1 MSSSSSR
8 SAATRAGD
16 QAWTKMSKM
25 NAELFNL
32 TYGAMVMQLIRDYED
47 VQDVNQQL
55 ETMGYSIGQKLVDE
69 FLAKSGVGNCANFR
83 EVAETLA
90 KVGFKMFLGV
100 VVEVTAW
107 NAEGTAFS
115 LQVYD
120 NPLADFVELPPQYSG
135 LVYSNILCGVIRGAL
150 EMIKYQVECRFV
162 KDGLKGDE
170 VNEIRVELRQMV
182 DESFGE
188 EYNEGA

>member
-1 MSSSSSR
+1 MDSVILNDHLLID
-8 SAATRAGD
+8 T
-16 QAWTKMSKM
+16 
-25 NAELFNL
+25 FVL
-32 TYGAMVMQLIRDYED
+32 TPALPFR
-47 VQDVNQQL
+47 
-55 ETMGYSIGQKLVDE
+55 GYSIGQKLVDE